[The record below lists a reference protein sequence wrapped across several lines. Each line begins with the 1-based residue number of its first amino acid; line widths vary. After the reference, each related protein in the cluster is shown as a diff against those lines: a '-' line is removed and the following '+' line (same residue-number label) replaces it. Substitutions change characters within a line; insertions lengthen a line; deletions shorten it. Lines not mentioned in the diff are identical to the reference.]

1 MNAMQMTDTS
11 FTPQVQGSPDANV
24 ANIVTVDTN
33 SVAVNSTTSV
43 QADPVSAPNSWG
55 AGSSAG
61 WIGLAVSVCVGVIAW
76 RIISSLK
83 KEIDILKQS
92 VAQLNSEKKNLR
104 DELDNLSSSFN
115 SQKLDFDSLR
125 KDYSAITQRSSS
137 NSQQTS
143 QQNVLRKDIGQPK
156 SAKKVLYATLQS
168 PDENG
173 VLRFSERSMI
183 EKSSSQKLFQV
194 EIDLATGTGI
204 YKINPDAI
212 PMILADLQM
221 LKDFVKPFSFSG
233 NSSTATIKDKRV
245 GRITKQGSFWI
256 VDEPLEISIS

>member
-1 MNAMQMTDTS
+1 MQITDTS
-11 FTPQVQGSPDANV
+11 ITAPVQESTDVNV
-24 ANIVTVDTN
+24 VNTVAIDTN
-33 SVAVNSTTSV
+33 SVAGDLTTSV
-43 QADPVSAPNSWG
+43 QADPASAPNYWG
-55 AGSSAG
+55 TGSSAG
-61 WIGLAVSVCVGVIAW
+61 WIGLAVSICVGVIVW

-83 KEIDILKQS
+83 KDIDKLKQS
-92 VAQLNSEKKNLR
+92 VAQLNAEKKNLR
-104 DELDNLSSSFN
+104 DELDSLSSSFN
-115 SQKLDFDSLR
+115 SQKLVFESLR
-125 KDYSAITQRSSS
+125 MGSSAITQKPNS
-137 NSQQTS
+137 NPQQVP
-143 QQNVLRKDIGQPK
+143 QRKDFGQAK

-194 EIDLATGTGI
+194 EIDLASGSGI
-204 YKINPDAI
+204 YRINPNAI

-233 NSSTATIKDKRV
+233 NPSTAIIKDKRV

>member
-1 MNAMQMTDTS
+1 MQVNDTTITAPVRESTD
-11 FTPQVQGSPDANV
+11 VNV
-24 ANIVTVDTN
+24 VNNNEIDTN
-33 SVAVNSTTSV
+33 SVVGNLSTSMH
-43 QADPVSAPNSWG
+43 ADPVSAPNSWG

-61 WIGLAVSVCVGVIAW
+61 WIGLAVFVCVGVIAW

-83 KEIDILKQS
+83 KDIEKLKQS
-92 VAQLNSEKKNLR
+92 IAQLNAEKKNLR
-104 DELDNLSSSFN
+104 DELDALSSSFN
-115 SQKLDFDSLR
+115 SQKLDFESLR
-125 KDYSAITQRSSS
+125 KGYSAITQRPNF

-143 QQNVLRKDIGQPK
+143 QQNGPRKDIDQSK

-183 EKSSSQKLFQV
+183 EKSSSHKLFQV

-204 YKINPDAI
+204 YKINPNAI

>member
-1 MNAMQMTDTS
+1 MNAMQMIDTS
-11 FTPQVQGSPDANV
+11 ITAPVQESADVNV
-24 ANIVTVDTN
+24 ASIVATDTN
-33 SVAVNSTTSV
+33 SVVGNSTTSV

-61 WIGLAVSVCVGVIAW
+61 WIGLAVFVCVGVIAW

-83 KEIDILKQS
+83 KDIEKLKQS
-92 VAQLNSEKKNLR
+92 IAQLNAEKKNLR
-104 DELDNLSSSFN
+104 DELDALSSSFN
-115 SQKLDFDSLR
+115 SQKLDFESLR
-125 KDYSAITQRSSS
+125 KGYSAITQRPNS
-137 NSQQTS
+137 NPQQVP
-143 QQNVLRKDIGQPK
+143 QRKDFGQAK

-183 EKSSSQKLFQV
+183 EKSSSHKLFQV

-204 YKINPDAI
+204 YKINPNAI

-233 NSSTATIKDKRV
+233 NPSTAIIKDKRV